1 MINVH
6 FWYDWIFIISDH
18 MIYMQRYIR
27 SWSRRLDNYIFHAP
41 ANTLWMHLTSLLSRP
56 SRTCDISS
64 ESLKLY
70 KKKLVWGSF
79 FFHNIFHTLKLIFYF
94 GTWKGR
100 VFKNSSKA
108 HCRSPVA
115 VFYVYLF
122 LWINC
127 QGRPHTALSNFWLI

>member
-41 ANTLWMHLTSLLSRP
+41 ANTLWMHLTSLSSRP

-64 ESLKLY
+64 ESQII
-70 KKKLVWGSF
+70 KKNWSEEVF
-79 FFHNIFHTLKLIFYF
+79 FFLNIFHTLKLIFYF

-115 VFYVYLF
+115 VFCVYLF
-122 LWINC
+122 VFVD
-127 QGRPHTALSNFWLI
+127 RLSG